1 MTFVHQSQ
9 TLATCGDMI
18 FKGDLS
24 KYHPADAMTFLSHV
38 GSDGIL
44 TVADGDCII
53 TLAFKSGRLLDAQS
67 SSGDEKLLRCLLHTN
82 HINGTQVRQIQ
93 QIRRETGLSVRQI
106 LGKLDFFPLTDV
118 QDILKQSMDEVLL
131 QLFLLNQGSF
141 NFTEAPVEDDG
152 AQIQLDP
159 DKAAFKMLPASDEYR
174 DFVQTIQSLDRKVQ
188 VNRDDRSKAAIP
200 MQRIVLQH
208 ASGQPTV
215 RELLETLPFSSHDI
229 LTQIQQLV
237 DHGAVSLLPIVKT
250 KAPAPKNKPV
260 LDPVFATYKQALKA
274 VLGHPDV
281 LPRLSAIVSFCKSY
295 YDGMLILT
303 AKQKEFV
310 HCKIIR
316 AGRDKGLVQKSVKG
330 RLGRVDDDPVFST
343 VYRSGK
349 AFFGH
354 AFPSV
359 LIDRF
364 LDPHSDCECAL
375 IPMLIG
381 PTVSIFFYAR
391 TAYRHAGV
399 SCHNYLELLSW
410 IVAPAQRPAVP
421 TMPLE
426 NDGHA
431 GPAPQ
436 AEEHSPRPN
445 DQEQDVQNRLK
456 KIVGRIKDLP
466 PLPNLVSSAMNML
479 SDPETPLE
487 KIEQIIG
494 QDQALVTNLIKVG
507 NSALYGGLQKVTTLR
522 QVLTRLGLKTTRNL
536 ILAASTRSYF
546 LNNHKGMRVWGL
558 SLWQHSV
565 ESGMAA
571 RRIAEA
577 IHFPDP
583 EEAFISGLVHD
594 IGKLIMLMLYPD
606 PFKEILKL
614 KKVGRLDSK
623 TAETQILGYDHEQI
637 GRLLMER
644 WNMPECA
651 KTCAEFHHR
660 YDQAAK
666 HGVAA
671 AIVAYADYLSRQ
683 YGAKPEALSEAD
695 HAYADRAAEALHL
708 SDPAKSS
715 LAETVIDDFQNAELL
730 MD

>member
-1 MTFVHQSQ
+1 
-9 TLATCGDMI
+9 MI

-24 KYHPADAMTFLSHV
+24 KYHPADAMTFLSHI

-67 SSGDEKLLRCLLHTN
+67 SSGDEKLLRCLLHDNAITA
-82 HINGTQVRQIQ
+82 TQVRQIQ
-93 QIRRETGLSVRQI
+93 QIQRETGLSVRQI
-106 LGKLDFFPLTDV
+106 LGKLDFFPLSDV
-118 QDILKQSMDEVLL
+118 QGALKQSMDEVLL

-174 DFVQTIQSLDRKVQ
+174 DFVQTIRSLDRTVQ
-188 VNRDDRSKAAIP
+188 VNGDDDRSEVAIP
-200 MQRIVLQH
+200 VQRMILQH

-215 RELLETLPFSSHDI
+215 RQLFDTLPLPTHDI
-229 LTQIQQLV
+229 LKQIQQLV
-237 DHGAVSLLPIVKT
+237 NQGGVSLMPIVKT
-250 KAPAPKNKPV
+250 TAPVPKNKPV
-260 LDPVFATYKQALKA
+260 LDPVFAAYKQALKA
-274 VLGHPDV
+274 VLSHPEV
-281 LPRLSAIVSFCKSY
+281 MPRLSAIVSFCKSY

-303 AKQKEFV
+303 AKQTEFV
-310 HCKIIR
+310 HCKSIS
-316 AGRDKGLVQKSVKG
+316 AGGDKGLVQKSVKG
-330 RLGRVDDDPVFST
+330 RLGRIDDDPVFST

-349 AFFGH
+349 AFFGN
-354 AFPSV
+354 AFPSALV
-359 LIDRF
+359 DRF
-364 LDPHSDCECAL
+364 LDPHPERECAL

-391 TAYRHAGV
+391 TAYRHTGV

-421 TMPLE
+421 TMPVE
-426 NDGHA
+426 NDGNV

-436 AEEHSPRPN
+436 MEERSPRSS

-456 KIVGRIKDLP
+456 KMVGRIKDLP
-466 PLPNLVSSAMNML
+466 PLPSLVSSALNML
-479 SDPETPLE
+479 SDTETPLE
-487 KIEQIIG
+487 KIEEVIG

-536 ILAASTRSYF
+536 ILAASTRGYF
-546 LNNHKGMRVWGL
+546 LNNQKGMRVWGQ

-571 RRIAEA
+571 RRLAEA

-583 EEAFISGLVHD
+583 EEVFIGGLVHD
-594 IGKLIMLMLYPD
+594 IGKLILLMLYPD
-606 PFKEILKL
+606 PFKKILKL
-614 KKVGRLDSK
+614 KKVQRLDSK
-623 TAETQILGYDHEQI
+623 TAETQVIGYDHEQV
-637 GRLLMER
+637 GLLLMER

-651 KTCAEFHHR
+651 KACAEFHHR
-660 YDQAAK
+660 YDQAAE
-666 HGVAA
+666 HSVAV
-671 AIVAYADYLSRQ
+671 AIVAYADHLSRQ
-683 YGAKPEALSEAD
+683 YGAKPETLSEAD

-715 LAETVIDDFQNAELL
+715 LAEAVIDDFQNAELL
-730 MD
+730 MG